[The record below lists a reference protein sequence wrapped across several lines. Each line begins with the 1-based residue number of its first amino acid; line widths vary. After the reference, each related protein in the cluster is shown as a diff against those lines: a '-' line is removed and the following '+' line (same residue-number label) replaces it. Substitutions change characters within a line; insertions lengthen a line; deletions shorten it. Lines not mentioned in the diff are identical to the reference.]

1 MKLTNKID
9 RYVKEKYNVLFEF
22 ECFDYLDDFFRLE
35 NDLNKIK
42 KEVFDPLDRIILYRF
57 ETDFYDDFLK
67 TGLSIKNAI
76 ESIRKADI
84 PFCNILIFTNHQSIK
99 KELDFLLKN
108 DQQKITVVETYA
120 IDIDIDYEFK
130 KVDINDKSITKPAV
144 CLMGGSSRG
153 HRHRLFN
160 YFKQNNL
167 LPLIA
172 TSYKNQL

>member
-1 MKLTNKID
+1 MRLTRKID

-22 ECFDYLDDFFRLE
+22 ECFDYLDDFTRLE
-35 NDLNKIK
+35 TDLTKIK

-57 ETDFYDDFLK
+57 ETDFYNDFLN
-67 TGLSIKNAI
+67 TGLSIRNAI

-84 PFCNILIFTNHQSIK
+84 PFYNILVFTNHQSIK

-108 DQQKITVVETYA
+108 DQQKITVVETYG
-120 IDIDIDYEFK
+120 IDIDYEFK
-130 KVDINDKSITKPAV
+130 NVVINEKSITKPAV
-144 CLMGGSSRG
+144 CLMGGASRG
-153 HRHRLFN
+153 HRHILFN

-172 TSYKNQL
+172 TSYKNRS

>member
-1 MKLTNKID
+1 MRLTRKID
-9 RYVKEKYNVLFEF
+9 RYIKEKYNVLFEF
-22 ECFDYLDDFFRLE
+22 ECFDYLDDFTRLE
-35 NDLNKIK
+35 ADLNKIK

-57 ETDFYDDFLK
+57 ETDFYNDFLN
-67 TGLSIKNAI
+67 TGLSIRNAI

-84 PFCNILIFTNHQSIK
+84 PFYNILVFTNHQSIK

-120 IDIDIDYEFK
+120 IGIDIDYEFK
-130 KVDINDKSITKPAV
+130 NVVINEKSITKPAV

-153 HRHRLFN
+153 HRHILFN

-172 TSYKNQL
+172 TSYKN